1 MKLVRDIQSLSTF
14 KRDTSRFLKQMRR
27 TKQPLVLTVN
37 GAATIV
43 VQDAESYQ
51 ELLDAK
57 ERMETIEGIQK
68 GIRSLDG
75 GKGSTAQEFFAD
87 LFSKHNIP
95 EE

>member
-37 GAATIV
+37 GAAAIV
-43 VQDAESYQ
+43 IQDAESYQ

-57 ERMETIEGIQK
+57 ERMETIQGIQK
-68 GIRSLDG
+68 GIRSLYG
-75 GKGSTAQEFFAD
+75 NKGRSAQDFFTA
-87 LFSKHNIP
+87 LFTKHNIP

>member
-14 KRDTSRFLKQMRR
+14 KRDTAKFLKQMRK

-37 GAATIV
+37 GTAAIV

-57 ERMETIEGIQK
+57 ERMEAIEGIQR
-68 GIRSLDG
+68 GIESLKA
-75 GKGSTAQEFFAD
+75 GKSRTASAFFNT
-87 LFSKHNIP
+87 LFAKHNIP

>member
-1 MKLVRDIQSLSTF
+1 MKLKRDIQSLSTF

-37 GAATIV
+37 GAAAIV

-57 ERMETIEGIQK
+57 ERMETIEGIYK

-75 GKGSTAQEFFAD
+75 GKGSTAQEFFAA

>member
-37 GAATIV
+37 GAAAIV

-51 ELLDAK
+51 ELLGAK
-57 ERMETIEGIQK
+57 DRMETIEGIHK

-75 GKGSTAQEFFAD
+75 GKGSTAQESFAA
-87 LFSKHNIP
+87 LFTKHNIP

>member
-14 KRDTSRFLKQMRR
+14 KRDTARFLKQMRK

-37 GAATIV
+37 GTAAIV

-57 ERMETIEGIQK
+57 ERIEAIEGIQRGLDSLK
-68 GIRSLDG
+68 GGRSR
-75 GKGSTAQEFFAD
+75 TANEFFGA
-87 LFSKHNIP
+87 LFAKHNIS